1 MHESVIMWVDDEIEF
16 LTPHIRFL
24 EERGFQVLQ
33 FTNGH
38 DAIEEFETNHQIE
51 LAILDESMPGLT
63 GLQTLEKLKNIRR
76 GLPTVMVTKN
86 ESDETINQAVGNEV
100 SVFLLK
106 PVNAAQVYATITG
119 LLKKKEIIEQ
129 NNNQGYLKDYQN
141 ISSEISGKP
150 DFKEWVNIYKKIL
163 NWEIKLGAGEEQMM
177 MATLQNQKSEANKA
191 FSKFITNNYEQWIK
205 NNSGPIFSHQL
216 MQKKVFP
223 HINHQEKTIFLLLDN
238 LRYDHWM
245 AIEPIINEAFRVEEE
260 DFFYSILPTTTQYSR
275 NSIFSGMTPG
285 QMARDFPDHWKNDID
300 MGGKNE
306 SEEFFLNR
314 QLTLQFGKTFTFDYV
329 KITNSETGNLLENNI
344 HNHLQKNFLAIVY
357 NFIDIVS
364 HVRTEMD
371 VMKELVH
378 DEHTYRKLIA
388 NWFESSSLWKAL
400 KKASQK
406 GIRLIITTDHGT
418 IRVNRASKILGDRE
432 TTNNLRYKVGKN
444 LNFNQGDVLATRK
457 PQDFGLPSPNI
468 SSSYVFALE
477 DYYFLYPNNFHKFKD
492 LYENTFQHGG
502 ISMEEMICPIV
513 RLVPK

>member
-1 MHESVIMWVDDEIEF
+1 MWVDDEIEF

-24 EERGFQVLQ
+24 EERGFTVLQ

-38 DAIEEFETNHQIE
+38 DAINEFETNHQIE

-63 GLQTLEKLKNIRR
+63 GLQTLEQLKNIRR

-106 PVNAAQVYATITG
+106 PVNATQVYATITG
-119 LLKKKEIIEQ
+119 LLKKKEIVEQ

-141 ISSEISGKP
+141 ISNEISGKP

-163 NWEIKLGAGEEQMM
+163 NWEIKLGAGEERTMM
-177 MATLQNQKSEANKA
+177 STLQNQKSEANKA
-191 FSKFITNNYEQWIK
+191 FSKYISNNYENWLK
-205 NNSGPIFSHQL
+205 TNSGPVLSHQL
-216 MQKKVFP
+216 LQEKVFP
-223 HINHQEKTIFLLLDN
+223 FLKNQEKTIFLLLDN

-260 DFFYSILPTTTQYSR
+260 DSFYSILPTTTQYSR
-275 NSIFSGMTPG
+275 NAIFSGMTPFM
-285 QMARDFPDHWKNDID
+285 MARNFPDHWKNDID
-300 MGGKNE
+300 VGGKNE
-306 SEEFFLNR
+306 SEHFFLER
-314 QLTLQFGKTFTFDYV
+314 QLTLYFGKSFSFDYL
-329 KITNSETGNLLENNI
+329 KITNSETGVLLENNI
-344 HNHLQKNFLAIVY
+344 HNYLQKNFLAIVY

-400 KKASQK
+400 KKAAQK
-406 GIRLIITTDHGT
+406 GVRLVVTTDHGT
-418 IRVNRASKILGDRE
+418 IRVNRPSKVQADKE
-432 TTNNLRYKVGKN
+432 STNNLRYKVGKN
-444 LNFNQGDVLATRK
+444 LNFNQNDVLSTRK

-477 DYYFLYPNNFHKFKD
+477 DYYFLYPNNFHKFKE

-513 RLVPK
+513 RLVSK